1 MMYILIIVAV
11 VILLIAWVTKDYKTW
26 KALGKGGVPYNLYGW
41 LLVSYYRLKKRDPFT
56 LDIYQDRIGSSEDSI
71 RIGELPYRE
80 GNRPKIGVHPVPHRQ
95 LDQRPNQEV
104 RELLQRTF
112 DDYVKDHQTKIHFVK
127 SYYEKRNDAIT
138 LREEIEGHPVSKI
151 TCGEIAHIHP
161 DDSSMHMVFSPTDS
175 SEVIRKGWGERH
187 SLSGSPILGL
197 PDTYLL
203 IYAPRNAAEVDIVRR
218 LVDGAVQHVCQCT
231 NH

>member
-1 MMYILIIVAV
+1 MVYIPFIALVIIFM
-11 VILLIAWVTKDYKTW
+11 AWAIWDYKKW
-26 KALGKGGVPYNLYGW
+26 KSLGKGGVPFNPYGW
-41 LLVSYYRLKKRDPFT
+41 LLVSYYRLKKRDPLS
-56 LDIYQDRIGSSEDSI
+56 LDIYKERIGGPEDSI
-71 RIGELPYRE
+71 RLETLPYRE
-80 GNRPKIGVHPVPHRQ
+80 GERPRIGVHPVPHRQ
-95 LDQRPNQEV
+95 LDQRPDQEI
-104 RELLQRTF
+104 RQLLQRTF
-112 DDYVKDHQTKIHFVK
+112 DDYVHAHPTTIHFVK

-138 LREEIEGHPVSKI
+138 LREEINGHPVSKI

-161 DDSSMHMVFSPTDS
+161 DDSSMHMVFSPSDA
-175 SEVIRKGWGERH
+175 SEVITKGWGERH

-197 PDTYLL
+197 PDTYLM